1 MIRIGLTG
9 NIASGKSEV
18 ARMLADRGATIID
31 ADELA
36 REAVEPETQA
46 LKDII
51 KRWGKDILNQDGGL
65 DRAALRQIVFADQN
79 ELDALNRIVHPGVTR
94 LRDREIARARERG
107 DPIVVCVIPLLF
119 ERNIVEEFDAII
131 LVDAPRPLRLERLV
145 ATRGLEET
153 EAMNMIA
160 SQMPAELKRA
170 RADFVIENDGSL
182 DKLERDVD
190 ALWSSLQRNAAGEET
205 NTPLRTTKFG
215 KPDVFGTIEAV
226 KAVSEL
232 FAPIAGEVVAIN
244 ERLDK
249 EPALVN
255 TDPYGAGWMIKIKP
269 SSASEIDGLMKSDAY
284 TKHIG
289 K

>member
-1 MIRIGLTG
+1 
-9 NIASGKSEV
+9 
-18 ARMLADRGATIID
+18 MLADRGATIID

-51 KRWGKDILNQDGGL
+51 KRWGKDVLNQDGGL

-145 ATRGLEET
+145 TTRGLEET

-160 SQMPAELKRA
+160 AQMPAELKRA
-170 RADFVIENDGSL
+170 RADYCIDNTGSL
-182 DKLERDVD
+182 AELERDVD
-190 ALWSSLQRNAAGEET
+190 ALWSSLQRNAADKVSDVRSIASD
-205 NTPLRTTKFG
+205 LRNLHR
-215 KPDVFGTIEAV
+215 DVRGMESQ
-226 KAVSEL
+226 VS
-232 FAPIAGEVVAIN
+232 F
-244 ERLDK
+244 
-249 EPALVN
+249 
-255 TDPYGAGWMIKIKP
+255 
-269 SSASEIDGLMKSDAY
+269 S
-284 TKHIG
+284 
-289 K
+289 

>member
-18 ARMLADRGATIID
+18 TKIPSDRGGTIID

-51 KRWGKDILNQDGGL
+51 KRWGKDVLNQDGGL
-65 DRAALRQIVFADQN
+65 DRAALRQTVFADQN

-94 LRDREIARARERG
+94 LRDREVAKARERG

-131 LVDAPRPLRLERLV
+131 VVDAPRPLRLERLV

-160 SQMPAELKRA
+160 SQMPAELKRE
-170 RADFVIENDGSL
+170 RADFVIENDGTL

-205 NTPLRTTKFG
+205 NTPLRT
-215 KPDVFGTIEAV
+215 A
-226 KAVSEL
+226 ASVS
-232 FAPIAGEVVAIN
+232 
-244 ERLDK
+244 
-249 EPALVN
+249 
-255 TDPYGAGWMIKIKP
+255 
-269 SSASEIDGLMKSDAY
+269 
-284 TKHIG
+284 
-289 K
+289 

>member
-1 MIRIGLTG
+1 
-9 NIASGKSEV
+9 
-18 ARMLADRGATIID
+18 MLADRGATIID

-51 KRWGKDILNQDGGL
+51 KRWGKDVLNQDGGL

-205 NTPLRTTKFG
+205 NTPLRT
-215 KPDVFGTIEAV
+215 A
-226 KAVSEL
+226 ASVS
-232 FAPIAGEVVAIN
+232 
-244 ERLDK
+244 
-249 EPALVN
+249 
-255 TDPYGAGWMIKIKP
+255 
-269 SSASEIDGLMKSDAY
+269 
-284 TKHIG
+284 
-289 K
+289 

>member
-18 ARMLADRGATIID
+18 ATMLADRGATIID

-51 KRWGKDILNQDGGL
+51 KRWGKDVLNQDGGL

-94 LRDREIARARERG
+94 LRDREVARARERG

-131 LVDAPRPLRLERLV
+131 LVDAPRPLRLDRLV

-205 NTPLRTTKFG
+205 NTPLRT
-215 KPDVFGTIEAV
+215 A
-226 KAVSEL
+226 ASVS
-232 FAPIAGEVVAIN
+232 
-244 ERLDK
+244 
-249 EPALVN
+249 
-255 TDPYGAGWMIKIKP
+255 
-269 SSASEIDGLMKSDAY
+269 
-284 TKHIG
+284 
-289 K
+289 

>member
-51 KRWGKDILNQDGGL
+51 KRWGKDVLNQDGGL

-94 LRDREIARARERG
+94 LRDREIAKARERG

-131 LVDAPRPLRLERLV
+131 VVDAPRPLRLERLV

-190 ALWSSLQRNAAGEET
+190 ALWSSLQRNAAGEGT
-205 NTPLRTTKFG
+205 NTPLRT
-215 KPDVFGTIEAV
+215 A
-226 KAVSEL
+226 ANVS
-232 FAPIAGEVVAIN
+232 
-244 ERLDK
+244 
-249 EPALVN
+249 
-255 TDPYGAGWMIKIKP
+255 
-269 SSASEIDGLMKSDAY
+269 
-284 TKHIG
+284 
-289 K
+289 